1 MAALRQAFLSV
12 VTEQSMKELG
22 QKLLAAALA
31 GDWQAAKLFLPF
43 VIGRPAAAVNPDRLD
58 QEEWVQCLEWPELPD
73 GFAWLRKIPF
83 TEGVRL
89 LQRMS
94 EMGQGSIVPLSLEGE
109 PPDGENKTPRRQD
122 GE

>member
-12 VTEQSMKELG
+12 VTEESMKELG

-31 GDWQAAKLFLPF
+31 GDWQAVKLFLPF
-43 VIGRPAAAVNPDRLD
+43 VIGRPAAAVNPDTLD
-58 QEEWVQCLEWPELPD
+58 REEWIQCQEWPELPD

-83 TEGVRL
+83 AEGVRIM
-89 LQRMS
+89 QRMS
-94 EMGQGSIVPLSLEGE
+94 ESGQGSIIRLSLEGE
-109 PPDGENKTPRRQD
+109 PTDGQNNTPTRQD